1 MKKEKKINKNFYLN
15 ELILAAV
22 GTGYDSAGRGERDCF
37 PCVLKGNQIIGKGC
51 TSYCP
56 AGS

>member
-1 MKKEKKINKNFYLN
+1 MKRKKNVFYLN

-22 GTGYDSAGRGERDCF
+22 GTGYDSVGRASVTVF
-37 PCVLKGNQIIGKGC
+37 LVLKGNQIIGKGC